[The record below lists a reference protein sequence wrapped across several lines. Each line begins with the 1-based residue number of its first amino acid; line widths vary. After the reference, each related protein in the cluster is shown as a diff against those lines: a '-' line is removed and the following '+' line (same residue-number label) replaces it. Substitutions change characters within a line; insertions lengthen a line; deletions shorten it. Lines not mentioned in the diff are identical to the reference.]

1 MRRLAKKRK
10 IEFKNTVAIKEYNTS
25 SRERLDLL
33 TNDVSPIIAMKDNE
47 YFIKST
53 ILILIAAIVEF

>member
-1 MRRLAKKRK
+1 MKRLAKKRK
-10 IEFKNTVAIKEYNTS
+10 IEFKNIVVIKEYITS

-53 ILILIAAIVEF
+53 SLILIAAIVEF

>member
-10 IEFKNTVAIKEYNTS
+10 IELKNTVAINEYNTS

>member
-1 MRRLAKKRK
+1 MKRLAKKRK
-10 IEFKNTVAIKEYNTS
+10 IEFKNIVVIKEYITS

-47 YFIKST
+47 YLIKST